1 MKKILFILGILF
13 LVGFWVLPASA
24 IELVR
29 QKNVATII
37 YFPIVDGAGDLV
49 NAAAALDSE
58 TDTWNDGAAADGF
71 TDLAAESAEINN
83 GGWYSLALAQGEMN
97 FDYIA
102 IQIKSS
108 TAGSIDQ
115 RILIRTQV
123 GDPLNIA
130 TSDDGGTINVT
141 GGAIDTVTTTT
152 TATTA
157 TTCGTVNAL
166 AANVITAASI
176 NANAITDAKVAD
188 DIQVDIVSISTSTD
202 AADKLEASAET
213 IVTAAAAAGTLSTT
227 QMTTTLTEVTNDH
240 YNGRIIIWTSGV
252 LAGQAT
258 DITDYNGVTKMVTY
272 TAVTEAPGDG
282 DTFNIL

>member
-141 GGAIDTVTTTT
+141 GGVVDADV
-152 TATTA
+152 
-157 TTCGTVNAL
+157 L
-166 AANVITAASI
+166 A
-176 NANAITDAKVAD
+176 
-188 DIQVDIVSISTSTD
+188 ISTSTD

-252 LAGQAT
+252 LLGQAT

>member
-1 MKKILFILGILF
+1 MKRILTFLSILILSC
-13 LVGFWVLPASA
+13 LWCLPATG

-29 QKNVATII
+29 QKNVATIL

-49 NAAAALDSE
+49 NAAADLDSE

-71 TDLAAESAEINN
+71 ADLAAESAEINS
-83 GGWYSLALAQGEMN
+83 GGWYSLALAQSEMN

-108 TAGSIDQ
+108 TTGSIDQ

-141 GGAIDTVTTTT
+141 GGAVDTVTTTT

-176 NANAITDAKVAD
+176 NANAITDAKVAND
-188 DIQVDIVSISTSTD
+188 VQVDIISISTSSE
-202 AADKLEASAET
+202 AADRLEASAET
-213 IVTAAAAAGTLSTT
+213 IVTAAAATGTLSTT
-227 QMTTTLTEVTNDH
+227 QMTTNLTEITNDH

-252 LAGQAT
+252 LKDQAT
-258 DITDYNGVTKMVTY
+258 DITDYDGATKKLTY
-272 TAVTEAPGDG
+272 TGVTEAPSDG